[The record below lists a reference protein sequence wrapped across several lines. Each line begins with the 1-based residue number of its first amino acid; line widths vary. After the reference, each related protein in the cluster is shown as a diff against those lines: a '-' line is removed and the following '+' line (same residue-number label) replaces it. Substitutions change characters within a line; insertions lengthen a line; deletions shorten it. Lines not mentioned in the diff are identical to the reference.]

1 MLPIFQIFTAFGIL
15 EIASLVQ
22 NGIRAANGLKKHI
35 YSLGAIF
42 CFLFMVGNTIF
53 YFHMYYAHLNYEYS
67 KFWQYGYAQVV
78 KYAEMHKAKYNKI
91 VVSTA
96 LEQPHMFF
104 LFYTKYD
111 PAKYLAS
118 GGTSSGGFAEVRN
131 RFDTYEFR
139 PISNWWKELHDGSTL
154 YIGSPSELPGDA
166 YTIKYLNGEDA
177 MRISE

>member
-1 MLPIFQIFTAFGIL
+1 
-15 EIASLVQ
+15 
-22 NGIRAANGLKKHI
+22 
-35 YSLGAIF
+35 
-42 CFLFMVGNTIF
+42 
-53 YFHMYYAHLNYEYS
+53 MYYAHLNYEYS